1 MGNLLNYRITY
12 SFFLHDLQPSF
23 VILLSNVRSVC
34 FIWILVKSGLHISV
48 YLSTGVI
55 KYSSGMVQSSSL
67 DAICLLFTFSPRWT
81 HTAAMLLRSDLWRD
95 QSMTGSIVCFSIWVY
110 FYCFSSVFG
119 DHCDADKWCY
129 CYSYTYQSVLH
140 GGSKADCAFLLLL
153 HNTVFILSF

>member
-1 MGNLLNYRITY
+1 MTTSILQHCVN
-12 SFFLHDLQPSF
+12 FFRR
-23 VILLSNVRSVC
+23 LSC
-34 FIWILVKSGLHISV
+34 HFF
-48 YLSTGVI
+48 

-81 HTAAMLLRSDLWRD
+81 HTASMLFRSDLWRD

-153 HNTVFILSF
+153 HNTVFILSFLVLKVWDVFAKLDSLLLLCVA